1 MHFKQLKDPSKLRL
15 HLTAWINWGIFLPFD
30 GELDGDIS
38 TICYRNEHVSLFAAE
53 RQRYADTEALAAKI
67 TIKRHPGRLHR
78 RKATPRDVQLRWLEG
93 AAAAET
99 GDDPINTAELFLE
112 TDLENLNRRQMEQW
126 RTDFARD
133 ITNAENPLPNGE
145 YLLDKVD
152 IWALTDLYR
161 HHQGEDGVK
170 WLFTELLGIPYRSA
184 ETGAV
189 ALQPAAEPLLNF
201 ANLPQPPRQSKEKD
215 LLMNRI
221 LADKNAVEQEHVP
234 IAPRVCS
241 YWEEQHEQLRV
252 QKMQTLNGHLSAQ
265 QQQEEAPFV
274 YARTAIKDRRSLTIE
289 MVSRRN

>member
-1 MHFKQLKDPSKLRL
+1 
-15 HLTAWINWGIFLPFD
+15 
-30 GELDGDIS
+30 
-38 TICYRNEHVSLFAAE
+38 
-53 RQRYADTEALAAKI
+53 
-67 TIKRHPGRLHR
+67 
-78 RKATPRDVQLRWLEG
+78 
-93 AAAAET
+93 
-99 GDDPINTAELFLE
+99 
-112 TDLENLNRRQMEQW
+112 MEQW

-170 WLFTELLGIPYRSA
+170 WLFTELLGIPYRNA

-189 ALQPAAEPLLNF
+189 VLQPAAEPLLNF

-234 IAPRVCS
+234 IAPRLCS

-252 QKMQTLNGHLSAQ
+252 QKMQTLNEHMREQ
-265 QQQEEAPFV
+265 EQQEEAPFV
-274 YARTAIKDRRSLTIE
+274 YTRTAIKDRRSLTIE
-289 MVSRRN
+289 MVSRRNWAGAQGQKWAESDRSNNEWLRCFRKFVEQNCAVAQLNLTTNNPHRMEGILKSE